1 MGAAAT
7 TWESVGLA
15 PPNTRIDEID
25 NGLDADEGVGI
36 EFYGGYRLS
45 PYVAFELEFE
55 MIPDVDVDLGG
66 SGKIGELETWAI
78 TSNMKMFVLTGRIQ
92 PYGLMGLG
100 VLHGDLGN
108 SSGTGLSRTD
118 LNFAFRFG
126 AGLDFYIT
134 KHIVVSAGADYVLPA
149 GSELQ
154 DLDYVSF
161 GGGI

>member
-7 TWESVGLA
+7 TWESVWLA

-36 EFYGGYRLS
+36 ELYGGYRLS

-78 TSNMKMFVLTGRIQ
+78 T
-92 PYGLMGLG
+92 
-100 VLHGDLGN
+100 
-108 SSGTGLSRTD
+108 
-118 LNFAFRFG
+118 
-126 AGLDFYIT
+126 

-154 DLDYVSF
+154 DLDYVSC
-161 GGGI
+161 GGGIQYRF

>member
-1 MGAAAT
+1 
-7 TWESVGLA
+7 
-15 PPNTRIDEID
+15 
-25 NGLDADEGVGI
+25 
-36 EFYGGYRLS
+36 
-45 PYVAFELEFE
+45 
-55 MIPDVDVDLGG
+55 
-66 SGKIGELETWAI
+66 
-78 TSNMKMFVLTGRIQ
+78 
-92 PYGLMGLG
+92 MGLG
-100 VLHGDLGN
+100 VLHGDLGD

-126 AGLDFYIT
+126 VGLDFYIT